1 MTHRAPRHVSA
12 AQSDPD
18 NELARHDRS
27 PVALSP
33 EQSEFAR
40 VIGRLLA
47 EEWEARG
54 AGGQPDASGQNF
66 PSAAGQ

>member
-1 MTHRAPRHVSA
+1 MSDRSRARDA
-12 AQSDPD
+12 TTQSDSGNKSNP
-18 NELARHDRS
+18 NERS
-27 PVALSP
+27 PAVLSP

-47 EEWEARG
+47 DEWEARG
-54 AGGQPDASGQNF
+54 AGGQPEAVGRNS